1 MALTFNNL
9 RCLYHVAKKRI
20 SSPLP
25 HTLQYFLKNDQN
37 QEISAWSDVDI
48 QLQGDTVTLVTEI
61 PK

>member
-1 MALTFNNL
+1 MIFSHNSL
-9 RCLYHVAKKRI
+9 RCMYHVVKKRV

-37 QEISAWSDVDI
+37 KEISAWSDVDI